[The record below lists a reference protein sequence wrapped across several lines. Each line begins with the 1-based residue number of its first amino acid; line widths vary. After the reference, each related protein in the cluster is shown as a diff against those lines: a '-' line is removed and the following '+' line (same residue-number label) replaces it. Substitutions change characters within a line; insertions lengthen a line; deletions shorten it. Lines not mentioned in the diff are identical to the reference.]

1 MESWISAHSTYNYL
15 MKDPL
20 LDWLN
25 HHYIQKGHKKGSSS
39 SSFLTKRDSKPSI
52 EPHMMQLGRIF
63 EKKVFKYITK
73 RFEKERIYHVNPD
86 YTKLFDNEDV
96 YYKDTLRAMKLGYP
110 IIFSGVVKSEK
121 HKVYGIPDMLVRSDW
136 LSFLTKEG
144 TDCCK
149 KKTKAKK
156 LNKHNSWHYV
166 VVDIK
171 YTTIALRSDK
181 THILNTGSFPA
192 YKSQLYIYNLGLGEM
207 QGYTPK
213 QAFLLGRR
221 YTSKTKKDKE
231 IHTNCFSKLGVIDY
245 ESIDKGFIQRTHQA
259 ITWMR
264 DVKNPLSRSWN
275 VIHYPLHRWELY
287 PNMSNHKDHPW
298 HEVKV
303 ALAEKNKE
311 VTMLWNIGTKHRAI
325 ALQNGLCSWDQC
337 KSKDLGISKKSKIEP
352 VISSILHINQKGKQL
367 MLPKYIKHNMQHW
380 KESNDSDFFID
391 FELVEGSFM
400 GSTSMPFA
408 NTEKCITTI
417 GVGRFVFDQKENK
430 KIWDYVCFTIEEKG
444 ITLES
449 EYDMLYNFYR
459 YMKKEKGNDSLRWFH
474 WSKAEPSMW
483 KSAMERHEKRTKRW
497 KWNFEWIDMLD
508 IFKKE
513 PIVLKGCFTYKLKEI
528 AQKMYDYG
536 FIETIWDKSNHTCT
550 NGMDAIIQTIKASKK
565 TDTTTQKLWNEIKLY
580 NEIDV
585 KVIAEI
591 MDYLRE
597 FKIKKDNVCIHSK
610 LSKVRLERKCKKQ
623 IRYSP

>member
-1 MESWISAHSTYNYL
+1 MNTWVSAHSTYNYL

-25 HHYIQKGHKKGSSS
+25 HHYIQKRKKSSS
-39 SSFLTKRDSKPSI
+39 SSFLNKKDSKLDPYV
-52 EPHMMQLGRIF
+52 MQLGKFF
-63 EKKVFKYITK
+63 EKKVIKYITK
-73 RFEKERIYHVNPD
+73 RFEKERVYHVHPD
-86 YTKLFDNEDV
+86 HKKLLDGDDI
-96 YYKDTLRAMKLGYP
+96 YYKDTIRAMKLGYP

-121 HKVYGIPDMLVRSDW
+121 HKVYGIPDILVRSDW
-136 LSFLTKEG
+136 LHLLTKEG
-144 TDCCK
+144 TDCNQ

-156 LNKHNSWHYV
+156 LNKHNAWHYI

-207 QGYTPK
+207 QGYTPN

-231 IHTNCFSKLGVIDY
+231 THNNCFSKLGTIDY
-245 ESIDKGFIQRTHQA
+245 GNLDKGFIDRTHQA
-259 ITWMR
+259 IAWIR
-264 DVKNPLSRSWN
+264 DVKNPLSRTWN
-275 VIHYPLHRWELY
+275 VVHYPLHRWELY

-311 VTMLWNIGTKHRAI
+311 VTMLWNIGTKHRDI

-337 KSKDLGISKKSKIEP
+337 KTKDLGISKKSKIEP
-352 VISSILHINQKGKQL
+352 VIASILHINKKSKSL
-367 MLPKYIKHNMQHW
+367 MLPKYMKHNVQNW
-380 KESNDSDFFID
+380 KEQKDSDFFID
-391 FELVEGSFM
+391 FENADGSFI

-417 GVGRFVFDQKENK
+417 GVGRFLFDQK
-430 KIWDYVCFTIEEKG
+430 KIWDYVCFTTENG

-449 EYDMLYNFYR
+449 EYDMLHNFYS
-459 YMKKEKGNDSLRWFH
+459 YMKKQKGKDNFRWFH

-483 KSAMERHEKRTKRW
+483 RAAMERHEKRVKRW
-497 KWNFEWIDMLD
+497 KWSFEWVDMLD

-513 PIVLKGCFTYKLKEI
+513 PIVLKGCFSYKLKEI

-536 FIETIWDKSNHTCT
+536 FIETIWDKANHTCT

-565 TDTTTQKLWNEIKLY
+565 TDGTTQKLWNEIKLY

-597 FKIKKDNVCIHSK
+597 HKIKKEGCNKNKK
-610 LSKVRLERKCKKQ
+610 LSLQKPRLDRKCKKQ
-623 IRYSP
+623 NSYSS

>member
-1 MESWISAHSTYNYL
+1 MGEASWISAHSTYNYL

-25 HHYIQKGHKKGSSS
+25 HHYIQKGKKGNT
-39 SSFLTKRDSKPSI
+39 SSFLTKKDTKTHGESHI
-52 EPHMMQLGRIF
+52 MQLGIYF
-63 EKKVFKYITK
+63 EKKVIKYITK
-73 RFEKERIYHVNPD
+73 RFEKERVYHVNPD
-86 YTKLFDNEDV
+86 YTKLTNGDDF

-110 IIFSGVVKSEK
+110 IICSGVVKSEK
-121 HKVYGIPDMLVRSDW
+121 YKVYGIPDILVRSDW
-136 LSFLTKEG
+136 LHLLTKEG

-156 LNKHNSWHYV
+156 LNKHNTWHYV
-166 VVDIK
+166 VVDVK

-181 THILNTGSFPA
+181 KHILNTGSFPA

-207 QGYTPK
+207 QGYTPS

-231 IHTNCFSKLGVIDY
+231 THTNCFSKLGIIDY
-245 ESIDKGFIQRTHQA
+245 ENLDKGFIQRTHQA
-259 ITWMR
+259 VSWMR

-311 VTMLWNIGTKHRAI
+311 VTMLWNIGTKHRDI

-337 KSKDLGISKKSKIEP
+337 EAKDLGIKKKSKLEP
-352 VISSILHINQKGKQL
+352 VVSSILHINQKGKDL
-367 MLPKYIKHNMQHW
+367 MLPKYIKHDLYQW
-380 KESNDSDFFID
+380 KTEKDSDFFVD
-391 FELVEGSFM
+391 FEAVEGSFL

-417 GVGRFVFDQKENK
+417 GVGRFILDPKENK
-430 KIWDYVCFTIEEKG
+430 KVWDYVCFTIEKG
-444 ITLES
+444 ITPES
-449 EYDMLYNFYR
+449 EYDMMYNFYT
-459 YMKKEKGNDSLRWFH
+459 YMKKQKGKDNLRCFH

-483 KSAMERHEKRTKRW
+483 SAALKRHEKRTRRW
-497 KWNFEWIDMLD
+497 KYTLEWIDMLD

-536 FIETIWDKSNHTCT
+536 FIETIWDKKNHTCT
-550 NGMDAIIQTIKASKK
+550 NGIDAIIQTIKASK
-565 TDTTTQKLWNEIKLY
+565 TSSDTNTQKLWNEIKLY

-591 MDYLRE
+591 LEYLRLH
-597 FKIKKDNVCIHSK
+597 KTKKETFTIRK
-610 LSKVRLERKCKKQ
+610 PRLNRTCKKQ
-623 IRYSP
+623 HVYTS